1 MKNPQYEGEYQLE
14 KFYASIRK
22 SFSHLGKGITAV
34 TDKKKYPKKKSVIR
48 IYDTINLSPAG
59 KSLKDVGELLDK
71 EYPNENLRKLQ
82 LEKGVIENMLKY
94 RKDNTKGF
102 CEYGLQDAKIPVY
115 FSQLMRGVVFNILG
129 NRKWDAKNWLD
140 VWANQFILPSTTTS
154 IGEKFL
160 KDIVWNNKNHKYYPS
175 ENVSDIHS
183 FYGKVYARKRRKDE
197 LPWINLL
204 GYRTE
209 RIFEYDKVVDSE
221 GKLSSIR
228 RDKPKLEDRAFV
240 PVEDNMPIIKKTY
253 YGGRNEQFFF
263 GITPIQNSNPFHDY
277 DLVSAYPTA
286 MMCIGRIDWLNEV
299 NLLGKSTED
308 IFTIISDFE
317 NYASYFHIK
326 SFKFPSNTKYPT
338 IPVRNLNNDGILFPL
353 EGGEIDDNTGRCGT
367 YINGIE
373 IYVALQLGCE
383 IELGRGVVF
392 KMDKS
397 FLPYEKFILTTLEQ
411 RRKAEKNNNDFLAK
425 FWKEMMNSLYGKTAQ
440 GISEK
445 RVYDI
450 QKDASKPLSESNI
463 TSYPIVS
470 LVTSMVRGVLGIMM
484 NNISNEGDY
493 FIGNITTDGFCTD
506 FPADENLW
514 EKVCDNKLINIWRD
528 ARGKMEDR
536 NISNILQGDNNEKN
550 IIEEKHTVTQ
560 YLGWRTRGQSTLKL
574 ESEVGEYQSIDSD
587 DYEKDEEEFST
598 VDIPTGDQI
607 SDLDKWDKYV
617 KRIMNP
623 KGGLKPPSKDKI
635 NQNLQTTWWFLNR
648 FEGLC
653 YSADYIRGLKDIV
666 KSSADSTNVSN
677 RRKVSMDFDFKRLPD
692 LSTLTEKDVDWVDIS
707 NTIRV
712 FFNPNKKD
720 ITKPIP
726 SFTASFDE
734 VILGK
739 KNDFS
744 NREKTYTTPTFQT
757 TPIKDLNEYEKI
769 RKGWREFIKNHG
781 VDIDLYEL
789 GFEDSELINFH
800 VEREEWNLITQFI
813 DGIDDKDLE
822 SDLKRQSD
830 TFNFIGHSYDGEQI
844 NLCGLKYLKLFYYH
858 IKGKGLMNDKNTIIQ
873 FFNEF
878 NSGYVGNKP
887 TDNTGYKTKGGDL
900 KQLVNTIILC
910 NQYDEYGLGFTKH
923 GLDSTTFAVKV
934 WEVFFSESQMREIF
948 KVSTDVVCD
957 DIYEYLRKK
966 IQNRMFQFRDKF
978 KTSEQQRRRVK
989 RLKFYRTEERE
1000 DYLLMLKMD
1009 FPTFNIE
1016 PFLGSKSFGEWIDV
1030 DDTTEKKPKSKKVFK
1045 IDREFLRQITLSQ
1058 TPTLSQLE
1066 DMSSN
1071 ERDEYIQQRESEY
1084 SEEG

>member
-1 MKNPQYEGEYQLE
+1 
-14 KFYASIRK
+14 
-22 SFSHLGKGITAV
+22 
-34 TDKKKYPKKKSVIR
+34 
-48 IYDTINLSPAG
+48 
-59 KSLKDVGELLDK
+59 
-71 EYPNENLRKLQ
+71 
-82 LEKGVIENMLKY
+82 
-94 RKDNTKGF
+94 
-102 CEYGLQDAKIPVY
+102 
-115 FSQLMRGVVFNILG
+115 
-129 NRKWDAKNWLD
+129 
-140 VWANQFILPSTTTS
+140 
-154 IGEKFL
+154 
-160 KDIVWNNKNHKYYPS
+160 
-175 ENVSDIHS
+175 
-183 FYGKVYARKRRKDE
+183 
-197 LPWINLL
+197 
-204 GYRTE
+204 
-209 RIFEYDKVVDSE
+209 
-221 GKLSSIR
+221 
-228 RDKPKLEDRAFV
+228 
-240 PVEDNMPIIKKTY
+240 
-253 YGGRNEQFFF
+253 
-263 GITPIQNSNPFHDY
+263 
-277 DLVSAYPTA
+277 
-286 MMCIGRIDWLNEV
+286 
-299 NLLGKSTED
+299 
-308 IFTIISDFE
+308 
-317 NYASYFHIK
+317 
-326 SFKFPSNTKYPT
+326 
-338 IPVRNLNNDGILFPL
+338 
-353 EGGEIDDNTGRCGT
+353 
-367 YINGIE
+367 
-373 IYVALQLGCE
+373 
-383 IELGRGVVF
+383 
-392 KMDKS
+392 
-397 FLPYEKFILTTLEQ
+397 
-411 RRKAEKNNNDFLAK
+411 
-425 FWKEMMNSLYGKTAQ
+425 
-440 GISEK
+440 
-445 RVYDI
+445 
-450 QKDASKPLSESNI
+450 
-463 TSYPIVS
+463 
-470 LVTSMVRGVLGIMM
+470 
-484 NNISNEGDY
+484 
-493 FIGNITTDGFCTD
+493 
-506 FPADENLW
+506 
-514 EKVCDNKLINIWRD
+514 
-528 ARGKMEDR
+528 
-536 NISNILQGDNNEKN
+536 
-550 IIEEKHTVTQ
+550 Q

-887 TDNTGYKTKGGDL
+887 TDNTGYKTKGG
-900 KQLVNTIILC
+900 
-910 NQYDEYGLGFTKH
+910 
-923 GLDSTTFAVKV
+923 
-934 WEVFFSESQMREIF
+934 
-948 KVSTDVVCD
+948 
-957 DIYEYLRKK
+957 
-966 IQNRMFQFRDKF
+966 
-978 KTSEQQRRRVK
+978 
-989 RLKFYRTEERE
+989 
-1000 DYLLMLKMD
+1000 
-1009 FPTFNIE
+1009 
-1016 PFLGSKSFGEWIDV
+1016 
-1030 DDTTEKKPKSKKVFK
+1030 
-1045 IDREFLRQITLSQ
+1045 
-1058 TPTLSQLE
+1058 
-1066 DMSSN
+1066 
-1071 ERDEYIQQRESEY
+1071 
-1084 SEEG
+1084 